1 LKRLDMALDRSEK
14 ILIGIGCL
22 MGAFMIL
29 FNVFFIPEVP
39 ILRQENYI
47 QNESNVQI
55 SESETNREHKV
66 NINNATTDELS
77 EKLSGIGPKIA
88 ERIIDY
94 REKNGGFLEIE
105 ELKNVRGIGNIL
117 FDRIKNDITV

>member
-1 LKRLDMALDRSEK
+1 MALDRSEK